1 MIEFADIQYYEKEDI
16 IKILKN
22 ICNIIDDGESTE
34 NWERIKKELCM
45 QEVKYDEKTFT
56 HCCPYCGDKTKGV
69 TKLKIKKL

>member
-34 NWERIKKELCM
+34 N
-45 QEVKYDEKTFT
+45 
-56 HCCPYCGDKTKGV
+56 
-69 TKLKIKKL
+69 